1 MKLFG
6 KKTLALFLALA
17 MVMPMCAFATE
28 TTPTPVAVT
37 SVELNKATTSM
48 KVGETEKMTAEVK
61 PSGATNKD
69 VTWKTSDSSV
79 VAITPNGAECE
90 LKGLKAGKATITVTT
105 ADGGKTDT
113 CEVTVSMNSVAV
125 IT

>member
-28 TTPTPVAVT
+28 TTPVAVT
-37 SVELNKATTSM
+37 GVELNKATTSM

-79 VAITPNGAECE
+79 VAIT
-90 LKGLKAGKATITVTT
+90 
-105 ADGGKTDT
+105 ADG
-113 CEVTVSMNSVAV
+113 A
-125 IT
+125 